1 MDRVPIESPLR
12 GHDIGGAGAVATDAL
27 RPMGALL
34 PVGAL
39 SAFTHDPPVVLRVGV
54 ALSGHHQHV

>member
-12 GHDIGGAGAVATDAL
+12 GHDIGGAGAVATD
-27 RPMGALL
+27 ALL